1 MGHKVHPIGFRL
13 GVIGDWHSKW
23 YAARRRYTEF
33 LQEDLRIRKEIETR
47 NPEASIS
54 QVEIE
59 RGAVEVVVTAHTSRP
74 GIVIGRGGQRVD
86 ELRRSL
92 EELTGKRIRLNI
104 QEIRE
109 PELDAT
115 LVSRNVAA
123 QIEHHVAYRRAM
135 KRTMART
142 MQVGAKGI
150 KIICSGRLGGAEIA
164 RRETMHEGRV
174 PLHTLRADIDYGLT
188 EARTEMGRIGIKV
201 WIYKGDILPQLQE
214 LEMEPPPSAIAPRVE
229 GDEEHAIKQ
238 TNEVKKGN
246 VTTEAS

>member
-13 GVIGDWHSKW
+13 GVICDWQSKW
-23 YAARRRYTEF
+23 YASRRRYTEF
-33 LQEDLRIRKEIETR
+33 LREDLRIRKEIETR

-54 QVEIE
+54 RVDIE

-115 LVSRNVAA
+115 LVARNIAA

-135 KRTMART
+135 KRTIART

-214 LEMEPPPSAIAPRVE
+214 LETEQPPSAITPRAEGEEENVAKQIIEVE
-229 GDEEHAIKQ
+229 R
-238 TNEVKKGN
+238 N
-246 VTTEAS
+246 VTAQAN